1 MAEGRGYETEA
12 ALSISD
18 DEIRAV
24 ARLARLELPD
34 AEIEVQRRHINALLA
49 RFEAMRQL
57 DLGGVEPTSHCLAL
71 QSVMRD
77 DEVGESLSRGEVLS
91 NAPQQRDGC
100 FVVPRIL
107 AD

>member
-1 MAEGRGYETEA
+1 
-12 ALSISD
+12 
-18 DEIRAV
+18 
-24 ARLARLELPD
+24 
-34 AEIEVQRRHINALLA
+34 
-49 RFEAMRQL
+49 
-57 DLGGVEPTSHCLAL
+57 
-71 QSVMRD
+71 MRD